1 MTRLHYFEP
10 SLDERQRLILQ
21 ALVEEHVSTTR
32 PVASSAVARRS
43 KLGLSAATIRNE
55 FSILEELALIEQP
68 HTSAGRVP
76 SDRGYRVYIDEL
88 LTPRPPRKRIRDKL
102 QSELLTSDA
111 ALRDILSRACRMLSE
126 LTGYTA
132 LVMLPTLTRDTMRHL
147 QLGTV
152 DADSVLVLLVTIS
165 GRTEHGLF
173 RLQKHRLTP
182 ARLNSLNR
190 YLNDMLRGR
199 SLAEIRAL
207 DADALF
213 TEGEKIDPDVRRL
226 FDLVQATI
234 PADDCQEVLVE
245 GVVCL
250 LAQPEF
256 QNAEVARPVLEAV
269 EQPEVAAQLMFEVMD
284 ANGPQAVIGTEHD
297 LESVQQCSFLG
308 SRYEVAGSECGGLG
322 VLGPRRMRYAETW
335 PVVEAMAQELQNAL
349 ARL

>member
-1 MTRLHYFEP
+1 
-10 SLDERQRLILQ
+10 LILQ

-55 FSILEELALIEQP
+55 FSILEDLALIEQP

-76 SDRGYRVYIDEL
+76 SDRGYRVYVDEL
-88 LTPRPPRKRIRDKL
+88 LEPRPPRKRIRQKVH
-102 QSELLTSDA
+102 SELLMADA
-111 ALRDILSRACRMLSE
+111 ALRDVLSRACRLLSE

-173 RLQKHRLTP
+173 RLEKHELTP
-182 ARLNSLNR
+182 GRLNVLNR
-190 YLNDMLRGR
+190 YLNEKLRGH

-207 DADALF
+207 DSEETFA
-213 TEGEKIDPDVRRL
+213 EGEQVDPDVRRL
-226 FDLVQATI
+226 FELVQATI
-234 PADDCQEVLVE
+234 PADNCQEVLVE

-256 QNAEVARPVLEAV
+256 RNAEVARPVLEAV
-269 EQPEVAAQLMFEVMD
+269 EQPEAAAQLMFEVMN
-284 ANGPQAVIGTEHD
+284 AAGPQAVIGAEHD
-297 LESVQQCSFLG
+297 LESVQQCSFVG

-322 VLGPRRMRYAETW
+322 VLGPRRMRYAEAW
-335 PVVEAMAQELQNAL
+335 PVVEAMAEELQNAL